1 MGGNC
6 WSRGRVSQAASGCC
20 SGGVSAV
27 MGTSD
32 LDDHSVGRVEHI
44 RQSVLRRIASGA
56 EPADVGNGV
65 LMHGLVA
72 IPLQSGRPE
81 GLRLR

>member
-1 MGGNC
+1 
-6 WSRGRVSQAASGCC
+6 
-20 SGGVSAV
+20 

-56 EPADVGNGV
+56 ATADVGNGV
-65 LMHGLVA
+65 PKPGFGP
-72 IPLQSGRPE
+72 IPLQFGRPE
-81 GLRLR
+81 GLWFR

>member
-1 MGGNC
+1 
-6 WSRGRVSQAASGCC
+6 
-20 SGGVSAV
+20 

-56 EPADVGNGV
+56 APADVGNGV
-65 LMHGLVA
+65 PMPGFGP
-72 IPLQSGRPE
+72 IPLQCGRPE
-81 GLRLR
+81 GLWFR

>member
-1 MGGNC
+1 
-6 WSRGRVSQAASGCC
+6 
-20 SGGVSAV
+20 

-56 EPADVGNGV
+56 VPTDVGNGV
-65 LMHGLVA
+65 PMPGFGP
-72 IPLQSGRPE
+72 IPLQCGRPE
-81 GLRLR
+81 GLWFR

>member
-1 MGGNC
+1 
-6 WSRGRVSQAASGCC
+6 
-20 SGGVSAV
+20 

-56 EPADVGNGV
+56 APADVGYGV
-65 LMHGLVA
+65 HADSLWILWR
-72 IPLQSGRPE
+72 S
-81 GLRLR
+81 LRWG

>member
-1 MGGNC
+1 
-6 WSRGRVSQAASGCC
+6 
-20 SGGVSAV
+20 

-56 EPADVGNGV
+56 APADVGNGV
-65 LMHGLVA
+65 LA
-72 IPLQSGRPE
+72 D
-81 GLRLR
+81 RLWIHW